1 MEGLMKNM
9 QETWTHYCIP
19 MEMFYSFAWL
29 IKFWIFSNGIVLLLV
44 NPMALL
50 VWENGKVEGGKI
62 LGR

>member
-1 MEGLMKNM
+1 MKNM
-9 QETWTHYCIP
+9 QEPWTHYCIP
-19 MEMFYSFAWL
+19 MEMFYSFACL

-50 VWENGKVEGGKI
+50 VWENGKVEGWKI